1 NLWKSEPASVKNT
14 YKEIENGTF
23 NVPVSNSI
31 FSISDTPTS
40 NKQQISEDI
49 VSELRRL
56 YYQGNVTSLGRVYEA
71 HSKAVKKEH
80 CIKHKWDCSGIEH
93 RPRLYVILWNE
104 CCKRCKSTVYED
116 DEHIQEISIK
126 HIIRKLRKLQYSR
139 TNQLAEKENS
149 EQISSEMTPTK
160 EMSEATDDNNGY
172 EKLVSQ
178 SYYLVYNDFNMN
190 GYANTGR

>member
-1 NLWKSEPASVKNT
+1 MIFYQLKIIGEKALKIECKSKNITIERKFVSNIASNLWKSEPASVKNT

-49 VSELRRL
+49 VSKLRRL
-56 YYQGNVTSLGRVYEA
+56 YYQGNVASLGRVYEA

-139 TNQLAEKENS
+139 TNVQMAI
-149 EQISSEMTPTK
+149 IS
-160 EMSEATDDNNGY
+160 N
-172 EKLVSQ
+172 
-178 SYYLVYNDFNMN
+178 
-190 GYANTGR
+190 